1 MIVAMANQ
9 SSDRQRM
16 RNDFRELAKLA
27 KPVSGS
33 PMHGFDTA
41 DSSGYVD
48 LSAYSTRDP
57 AWVDRELAR
66 ARKGAPPPLPRAA
79 SQAIEV
85 LTPQSLAPVSLEA
98 FGEPEDTM
106 STRPSRGRRGLTAIM
121 SLAAVAAV
129 GFLAFTLANHPPPA
143 ADVHATIA
151 AAAVAPPATPDP
163 TPQPAETSPAATPAT
178 VAAPPLA
185 PTTTAP
191 TTAVAAASP
200 ATSTPKKTTT
210 RAVRAHGVAAAP
222 AVAPARA
229 AAAVP
234 AVVIPKSKPAA
245 GSDSLM
251 DLIKKSVA
259 TGK

>member
-1 MIVAMANQ
+1 MANQ

-16 RNDFRELAKLA
+16 RHDLRALAKLA
-27 KPVSGS
+27 KPAAGS

-66 ARKGAPPPLPRAA
+66 ARRGASPPLPRT
-79 SQAIEV
+79 SRAIDV
-85 LTPQSLAPVSLEA
+85 LTPESLSPVALEA
-98 FGEPEDTM
+98 FAGPEDTM
-106 STRPSRGRRGLTAIM
+106 STRPSRGRKGLTVM
-121 SLAAVAAV
+121 LSLAAVGAV
-129 GFLAFTLANHPPPA
+129 GFLAFTVAKHPPRA
-143 ADVHATIA
+143 AEVRTTIV
-151 AAAVAPPATPDP
+151 AAAVTPPATPDP
-163 TPQPAETSPAATPAT
+163 PPQPAMVRPAATQAPAA
-178 VAAPPLA
+178 VAPLST
-185 PTTTAP
+185 TTTAP
-191 TTAVAAASP
+191 TTAVIAASP
-200 ATSTPKKTTT
+200 ATSPKKKTT
-210 RAVRAHGVAAAP
+210 RAVRVHAIAAAP
-222 AVAPARA
+222 

-234 AVVIPKSKPAA
+234 AVVVPTSTPAA